1 MTNLRQEA
9 NNPIWHSFLKSFP
22 CIGFIERHIAATYSS
37 SLKWYLYTLIFCATG
52 LKYNFSRIDRSL
64 CLNFLSW
71 KVFFS
76 ILKKPRLVKTKSA
89 SVEKLTLLK
98 HLCNGKET
106 NKYEFHVLLRSDLFY
121 LEFNFENFRA
131 GRTNFA
137 RINFFARSFYKKVFL
152 YSLDE
157 MKREGHLG

>member
-1 MTNLRQEA
+1 M
-9 NNPIWHSFLKSFP
+9 
-22 CIGFIERHIAATYSS
+22 
-37 SLKWYLYTLIFCATG
+37 
-52 LKYNFSRIDRSL
+52 
-64 CLNFLSW
+64 
-71 KVFFS
+71 
-76 ILKKPRLVKTKSA
+76 LKKPRLVKTKSA

-137 RINFFARSFYKKVFL
+137 RINFFTRSFYKKVFL